1 MAENDDDNNVLKPYL
16 SPAKQKET
24 ISAKKQI
31 SGILIRF
38 KQLFYYLLLSYM
50 IEIYMH
56 AVYRDYIEDIMN
68 LHWLLNVYASY
79 CDFVKK

>member
-1 MAENDDDNNVLKPYL
+1 MAESDDDNNVLKPYL
-16 SPAKQKET
+16 SPAKQKEKK
-24 ISAKKQI
+24 SAKKPI

-68 LHWLLNVYASY
+68 LHWLLIVYASY
-79 CDFVKK
+79 CDFVEK